1 MTGLYVHNTGVRNNS
16 KNGGCYSDEFIENHE
31 RKSFPAI
38 LNENG
43 YATFYAGKYLNQYY
57 SAEIPKGYDYFYGLH
72 GNSKYY
78 NYSLNANGIIESFG
92 DDPEDYYTNVIRKQ
106 AKEFLSKQ
114 TKEKPF
120 LAIVSTPSCHAP
132 FTPEEKYRD
141 TLKNFSAPR
150 SKNFNEGAKQGEKHW
165 LMTMKPNILSD
176 ATIEKI
182 DEFYHRRLE
191 TLLTVDD
198 LVEDLVQQ
206 LEYQDLLDD
215 TFIIFTSDNGY
226 HLGNW
231 AMPWDKRLPYETDI
245 KVPLII
251 RGPNIN
257 AKETVTSP
265 VLLIDLAPTILS
277 LANVSFN
284 ASNYDGKSFDNII
297 NSLNVSDEFEERQI
311 LIEHFGEGN
320 ENSHNPEC
328 PWRKSQRLY
337 GCTIESE
344 CKAEDSWNN
353 TYACIRHFSQSINF
367 LMCKFK
373 DREEYYEAYDLTRD
387 VYQLENIAYDILPS
401 VQARYQIII
410 EDLMECKGESCKFVK
425 PI

>member
-1 MTGLYVHNTGVRNNS
+1 VRNNS
-16 KNGGCYSDEFIENHE
+16 KDGGCYSKDFVENHE
-31 RKSFPAI
+31 SKTFPAI

-57 SAEIPKGYDYFYGLH
+57 SEDVPKGYDFFFGLH

-78 NYSLNANGIIESFG
+78 NYSINANGVIENHG
-92 DDPEDYYTNVIRKQ
+92 DSPDDYYTNVIRRQ
-106 AKEFLSKQ
+106 TKEFLSKQ
-114 TKEKPF
+114 NKEKPF

-132 FTPEEKYRD
+132 FTPEEKYKD
-141 TLKNFSAPR
+141 TLKNLSVPR
-150 SKNFNEGAKQGEKHW
+150 SKNFNVGAKPNEKHW
-165 LMTMKPNILSD
+165 LMTMKPNKLSN

-182 DEFYHRRLE
+182 DKFYHNRLE

-206 LEYQDLLDD
+206 LDDQDLLDD
-215 TFIIFTSDNGY
+215 TYIIFTSDNGY

-257 AKETVTSP
+257 AKEIVVAP
-265 VLLIDLAPTILS
+265 VLLLDLAPTILS
-277 LANVSFN
+277 LANISYN
-284 ASNYDGKSFDNII
+284 SSEYDGISFDYIT
-297 NSLNVSDEFEERQI
+297 NSLNISSDFEERQI

-320 ENSHNPEC
+320 FDTFSEEC
-328 PWRKSQRLY
+328 PWRRSQRLY
-337 GCTIESE
+337 GCSLESE

-353 TYACIRHFSQSINF
+353 TYACVRHFSKSINF
-367 LMCKFK
+367 LMCKFQ
-373 DREEYYEAYDLTRD
+373 DREEYFEAYDLTTD
-387 VYQLENIAYDILPS
+387 IYQLENIAYEILPS
-401 VQARYQIII
+401 VQAIYQIMI
-410 EDLMECKGESCKFVK
+410 EDLRECKGDNCREIKN
-425 PI
+425 I